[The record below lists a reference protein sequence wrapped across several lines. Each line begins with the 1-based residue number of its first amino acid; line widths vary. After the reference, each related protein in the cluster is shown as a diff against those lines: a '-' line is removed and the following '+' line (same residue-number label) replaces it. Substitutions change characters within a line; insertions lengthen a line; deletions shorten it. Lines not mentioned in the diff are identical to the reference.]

1 MDELIYKKENHFVKF
16 VTTTT
21 TEPFVPSKL
30 G

>member
-1 MDELIYKKENHFVKF
+1 MDELIYKRENRFVKF
-16 VTTTT
+16 VTTT